1 MLVRALAPAL
11 ALALLALP
19 SPLWA
24 AGRGEGFGVWE
35 TRTLGC
41 RRNLAG
47 SPVIPCFGVLLEQ
60 RLEGLLNVAFMARA
74 PEPGASNQ
82 LMFVGQLQPG
92 SAAMACRLGRC
103 EPKGPFTLALSSV
116 SETRFDGRGLAQG
129 LPKTW
134 LVQGTCSLE
143 ARNLICQ
150 ARALSGEQWRASTK
164 TL

>member
-1 MLVRALAPAL
+1 MALRALAPVL
-11 ALALLALP
+11 ALVLLAP
-19 SPLWA
+19 SPPLLA

-47 SPVIPCFGVLLEQ
+47 SAATPCVAVLLEQ

-74 PEPGASNQ
+74 PEPGAINQ

-103 EPKGPFTLALSSV
+103 EPKGALKLALSSV

-143 ARNLICQ
+143 ARSLICQ
-150 ARALSGEQWRASTK
+150 ARALSGEQWRASAK